1 MVLLHCGVGK
11 NWAGPFFPPSKMLG
25 SFYLSSRLLDYV
37 ILLLYLNSLDL
48 YQAENQVFKPT
59 HLFVIVGW
67 GKTGPAHSFPLLNL
81 SIFYWSFR
89 LSVYVTLSLYFNIYE
104 RTIPKWESSFQS
116 NKIIGTSTLLGG
128 EIVGRP
134 ILSPLQ
140 NLQIFLFISYN
151 CSLSVYVTLSLY
163 LNTYE
168 WPIPKRESSFQTKHF
183 ICTATLWGGERL
195 GRPILP
201 PPPPPPL
208 TPPKC
213 SDLSIYLSVFQL
225 MLFF

>member
-59 HLFVIVGW
+59 RLFVIVGCRL
-67 GKTGPAHSFPLLNL
+67 GRPILSPLLNL

-89 LSVYVTLSLYFNIYE
+89 LLVYITLSLYFNIYE
-104 RTIPKWESSFQS
+104 RPIPKWESSFQS

-128 EIVGRP
+128 ERLGQP
-134 ILSPLQ
+134 ILPPPSIMLGSF
-140 NLQIFLFISYN
+140 NLLF
-151 CSLSVYVTLSLY
+151 SLLVYVTLWLY
-163 LNTYE
+163 LNNFQ
-168 WPIPKRESSFQTKHF
+168 WPIPKRDQGFKPTS
-183 ICTATLWGGERL
+183 
-195 GRPILP
+195 
-201 PPPPPPL
+201 
-208 TPPKC
+208 
-213 SDLSIYLSVFQL
+213 
-225 MLFF
+225 